1 MCVVRVVLIHV
12 DRSALHDNNVS
23 IREGGVDALHA
34 ALALISERE
43 NRLRTQWYHKI
54 YEEAQKG
61 LRQNTGP
68 TIHGSLITLGKWSC
82 VSCVCRVSWRAS
94 CRANA

>member
-1 MCVVRVVLIHV
+1 MCVVRVVLTHV

-68 TIHGSLITLGKWSC
+68 TIHGSLITLGKCGRVRVVCMSC
-82 VSCVCRVSWRAS
+82 VVPCVVPC
-94 CRANA
+94 

>member
-1 MCVVRVVLIHV
+1 MHART
-12 DRSALHDNNVS
+12 RSALHDANVS
-23 IREGGVDALHA
+23 IREGAVEALHA

-43 NRLRTQWYHKI
+43 NRLRSQWYHKI

-68 TIHGSLITLGKWSC
+68 TIHGSLITLGALCATPATVVVVTSSRETRSS
-82 VSCVCRVSWRAS
+82 VR
-94 CRANA
+94 